1 MFDGVSNTPFNVC
14 TDKLEKVAPVK
25 FARILLTIVKI
36 VMWIPNS
43 LSAMGINL
51 CQSQEARLSTSSYCI
66 LENWYNICGSK
77 TAPNQC
83 DGATK

>member
-14 TDKLEKVAPVK
+14 TDKLEKVVPVK
-25 FARILLTIVKI
+25 FERILLTIVKV
-36 VMWIPNS
+36 VMWISNS
-43 LSAMGINL
+43 LSATGISL
-51 CQSQEARLSTSSYCI
+51 YQSQEAPLSTSSYCI

-83 DGATK
+83 DGPTK